1 MWGGKTVQDHQ
12 TLAQAGA
19 VVKREKAQDLVRTRE
34 GEGRE
39 RRGKA
44 KPLA

>member
-1 MWGGKTVQDHQ
+1 MGGGKTVQDHQ
-12 TLAQAGA
+12 TLPQAGA
-19 VVKREKAQDLVRTRE
+19 VAKREKAQDLVRTRE

-39 RRGKA
+39 RGCKA